1 MGNLEPIAIAKQE
14 VAVEIQKINMCVLD
28 SKQNDSWLHMSS
40 SFLFNIGKV
49 RHFYMA
55 KNRI

>member
-1 MGNLEPIAIAKQE
+1 MGDLEPIAIAKQE
-14 VAVEIQKINMCVLD
+14 VAVEIQKINVCVLD
-28 SKQNDSWLHMSS
+28 SKQNDSCLHMSS

-49 RHFYMA
+49 RHFNMA